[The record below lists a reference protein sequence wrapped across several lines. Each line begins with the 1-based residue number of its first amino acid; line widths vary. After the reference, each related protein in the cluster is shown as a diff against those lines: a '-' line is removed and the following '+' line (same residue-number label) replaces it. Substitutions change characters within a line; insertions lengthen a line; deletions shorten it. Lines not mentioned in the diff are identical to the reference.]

1 VASPLVSLSAGR
13 KRLKARD
20 DCCRP
25 SLGSCSVAPLPTY
38 AAASLSL
45 DASCPHLMISGAN
58 ATGRRCRQRSQ
69 TTRLRCERAMAYY
82 DLMELLEL
90 AEMPTDLMGTA

>member
-1 VASPLVSLSAGR
+1 MSLEASGP
-13 KRLKARD
+13 
-20 DCCRP
+20 P
-25 SLGSCSVAPLPTY
+25 
-38 AAASLSL
+38 
-45 DASCPHLMISGAN
+45 LMISGAN

-69 TTRLRCERAMAYY
+69 TIRLRCERAKAYN